1 MIARTPEARREAAAN
16 ELKDRMSAISQ
27 RGCADGWAEGLE
39 FALWTLVRRGGGT
52 YGRTAVTVTEVGT
65 LRALSQRCGGPRGGL
80 RHPPAALRSRRA
92 GTFPACLFGLSL
104 ERTSTRTLL
113 DP

>member
-65 LRALSQRCGGPRGGL
+65 LRALSQRCGGWIGFDREAGGEILIPRAQWE
-80 RHPPAALRSRRA
+80 RRFEHFAPALA
-92 GTFPACLFGLSL
+92 G
-104 ERTSTRTLL
+104 
-113 DP
+113 D